1 LVWSDADLTI
11 SIKRSKVLAVS
22 DVTKIYD
29 QKWVALEE
37 VSFSAQKGEFIKL
50 VGPSGSGK
58 TTLLKLIY
66 MEERP
71 TRGVIKVADFS
82 SEEIT
87 ARQMPLLR
95 RHLGVI
101 FQDFRLLDDRDLFAN
116 VNLALRICGI
126 KGKQAT
132 KRVTEVLGIVGL
144 SPKSHEN
151 PSSLSGGEKQKLAI
165 ARALASNPY
174 LLLADEPTGSLD
186 HVNATMIIDLLHHIS
201 QMGTTVIVS
210 SHKDELLEGWS
221 GRLLRL
227 ENGKLI

>member
-1 LVWSDADLTI
+1 MLT
-11 SIKRSKVLAVS
+11 VS
-22 DVTKIYD
+22 EVTKVYD
-29 QKWVALEE
+29 EKWTALQG
-37 VSFSAQKGEFIKL
+37 VSFSAGKGEFVKL

-71 TRGVIKVADFS
+71 THGMIRVADFS
-82 SEEIT
+82 SEDIT

-101 FQDFRLLDDRDLFAN
+101 FQDFRLLDDRDVFAN
-116 VNLALRICGI
+116 VNLALGICGI
-126 KGKQAT
+126 KGRRAT
-132 KRVTEVLGIVGL
+132 KRVTEVLGVVGL
-144 SPKSHEN
+144 SAKSHEN
-151 PSSLSGGEKQKLAI
+151 PSSLSGGEKQKVAI
-165 ARALASNPY
+165 ARALANNPY

-186 HVNATMIIDLLHHIS
+186 HGNATAIIDLLHHIS

-210 SHKDELLEGWS
+210 SHKYDLLEGWP

>member
-1 LVWSDADLTI
+1 VDLIT
-11 SIKRSKVLAVS
+11 SIKRSNVLAVS
-22 DVTKIYD
+22 EVTKIYD
-29 QKWVALEE
+29 EKWVALEE

-50 VGPSGSGK
+50 VGPSGAGK

-82 SEEIT
+82 SEDIT

-144 SPKSHEN
+144 SPKSHEK

-186 HVNATMIIDLLHHIS
+186 TKNSDMIIELLHHIS

-210 SHKDELLEGWS
+210 SHKDELLKGWG

>member
-1 LVWSDADLTI
+1 VDFLA
-11 SIKRSKVLAVS
+11 SIGRSNLLNVS
-22 DVTKIYD
+22 EVTKVYD
-29 QKWVALEE
+29 EKWVALEG
-37 VSFSAQKGEFIKL
+37 VSFSAGKGEFIKL

-82 SEEIT
+82 SEDIT
-87 ARQMPLLR
+87 ARRLPLLR

-101 FQDFRLLDDRDLFAN
+101 FQDFRLLDDRDVFAN
-116 VNLALRICGI
+116 VKLALEICGI
-126 KGKQAT
+126 RGKRAT
-132 KRVTEVLGIVGL
+132 KRATEVLGIVGL
-144 SPKSHEN
+144 SAKSHEN
-151 PSSLSGGEKQKLAI
+151 PSNLSGGEKQKVAI
-165 ARALASNPY
+165 ARALANNPH

-186 HVNATMIIDLLHHIS
+186 TKNSDMIIDLLHHIS

-227 ENGKLI
+227 EDGKLH

>member
-1 LVWSDADLTI
+1 MLT
-11 SIKRSKVLAVS
+11 VS
-22 DVTKIYD
+22 EVTKVYD
-29 QKWVALEE
+29 EKWTALQG
-37 VSFSAQKGEFIKL
+37 VSFSAGKGEFVKL

-71 TRGVIKVADFS
+71 THGMIKVADFS
-82 SEEIT
+82 SEDIT

-101 FQDFRLLDDRDLFAN
+101 VQDFRLVDDRDVFAN
-116 VNLALRICGI
+116 VKLARQICGI
-126 KGKQAT
+126 KGRRAT
-132 KRVTEVLGIVGL
+132 KRVTEVLGVVGL
-144 SPKSHEN
+144 SAKSHEN
-151 PSSLSGGEKQKLAI
+151 PSGLSGGEKQKVAI
-165 ARALASNPY
+165 ARALANNPY

-186 HVNATMIIDLLHHIS
+186 HGNATMIIDLLHHIS

-210 SHKDELLEGWS
+210 SHKDDLLEMWP

>member
-1 LVWSDADLTI
+1 VWSDPDLIT
-11 SIKRSKVLAVS
+11 SIKRSNVLAVS
-22 DVTKIYD
+22 GVTKIYD
-29 QKWVALEE
+29 EKWVALEE
-37 VSFSAQKGEFIKL
+37 VSFSAGKGEFIKL
-50 VGPSGSGK
+50 VGPSGAGK

-82 SEEIT
+82 SEDIT

-101 FQDFRLLDDRDLFAN
+101 FQDFRLLDDRDVFAN

-165 ARALASNPY
+165 ARALASNPC

-186 HVNATMIIDLLHHIS
+186 TKNSDMIIELLHHIS

-221 GRLLRL
+221 GMLLRL

>member
-1 LVWSDADLTI
+1 LLT
-11 SIKRSKVLAVS
+11 VS
-22 DVTKIYD
+22 EVTKVYD
-29 QKWVALEE
+29 EKWTALQG
-37 VSFSAQKGEFIKL
+37 VSFSAGKGEFVKL

-71 TRGVIKVADFS
+71 TRGVIRVADFS
-82 SEEIT
+82 SEDIT

-101 FQDFRLLDDRDLFAN
+101 FQDFRLLDDRDVFAN
-116 VNLALRICGI
+116 VNLALGICGI
-126 KGKQAT
+126 KGRRAT
-132 KRVTEVLGIVGL
+132 KRVTEVLGVVGL
-144 SPKSHEN
+144 SAKSHEN
-151 PSSLSGGEKQKLAI
+151 PSSLSGGEKQKVAI
-165 ARALASNPY
+165 ARALANNPY

-186 HVNATMIIDLLHHIS
+186 HGNATMIIDLLHHIS

-210 SHKDELLEGWS
+210 SHKDDLLEGWS

-227 ENGKLI
+227 EDGKLI

>member
-1 LVWSDADLTI
+1 M
-11 SIKRSKVLAVS
+11 LAVS
-22 DVTKIYD
+22 EVTKIYD
-29 QKWVALEE
+29 EKWVALEE

-50 VGPSGSGK
+50 VGPSGAGK

-82 SEEIT
+82 SEDIT

-144 SPKSHEN
+144 SPKSHEK

-186 HVNATMIIDLLHHIS
+186 TKNSDMIIELLHHIS

-210 SHKDELLEGWS
+210 SHKDELLKGWG

>member
-1 LVWSDADLTI
+1 VDFLA
-11 SIKRSKVLAVS
+11 SIGRSNLLNVS
-22 DVTKIYD
+22 EVTKVYD
-29 QKWVALEE
+29 EKWVALEG
-37 VSFSAQKGEFIKL
+37 VSFSAGKGEFIKL

-82 SEEIT
+82 SEDMT
-87 ARQMPLLR
+87 ARRLPLLR

-101 FQDFRLLDDRDLFAN
+101 FQDFRLLDDRDVFAN
-116 VNLALRICGI
+116 VKLALEICGI
-126 KGKQAT
+126 RGKRAT
-132 KRVTEVLGIVGL
+132 KRATEVLGIVGL
-144 SPKSHEN
+144 SAKSHEN
-151 PSSLSGGEKQKLAI
+151 PSNLSGGEKQKVAI
-165 ARALASNPY
+165 ARALANNPH

-186 HVNATMIIDLLHHIS
+186 TKNSDMIIDLLHHIS

-227 ENGKLI
+227 EDGKLH

>member
-1 LVWSDADLTI
+1 LLT
-11 SIKRSKVLAVS
+11 VS
-22 DVTKIYD
+22 EVTKVYD
-29 QKWVALEE
+29 EKWTALQG
-37 VSFSAQKGEFIKL
+37 VSFSAGKGEFVKL

-71 TRGVIKVADFS
+71 TRGVIRVADFS
-82 SEEIT
+82 SEDIT

-101 FQDFRLLDDRDLFAN
+101 FQDFRLLDDRDVFAN
-116 VNLALRICGI
+116 VNLALGICGI
-126 KGKQAT
+126 KGRRAT
-132 KRVTEVLGIVGL
+132 KRVTEVLGVVGL
-144 SPKSHEN
+144 SAKSHEN
-151 PSSLSGGEKQKLAI
+151 PSSLSGGEKQKVAV
-165 ARALASNPY
+165 ARALANNPY

-186 HVNATMIIDLLHHIS
+186 HGNATMIIDLLHHIS

-210 SHKDELLEGWS
+210 SHKDDLLEGWS

-227 ENGKLI
+227 EDGKLI

>member
-1 LVWSDADLTI
+1 
-11 SIKRSKVLAVS
+11 VLAVS
-22 DVTKIYD
+22 EVTKIYD

-37 VSFSAQKGEFIKL
+37 VSFSAGKGEFIKL
-50 VGPSGSGK
+50 VGPSGAGK

-82 SEEIT
+82 SEDIT

-101 FQDFRLLDDRDLFAN
+101 FQDFRLLDDRDVFAN

-165 ARALASNPY
+165 ARALASNPC

-186 HVNATMIIDLLHHIS
+186 TKNSDTIIELLHQIS

-221 GRLLRL
+221 GMLLRL

>member
-1 LVWSDADLTI
+1 
-11 SIKRSKVLAVS
+11 VLAVS
-22 DVTKIYD
+22 EVTKIYD
-29 QKWVALEE
+29 QKWVALDE
-37 VSFSAQKGEFIKL
+37 VSFSAGKGEFIKL
-50 VGPSGSGK
+50 VGPSGAGK

-101 FQDFRLLDDRDLFAN
+101 FQDFRLLDDRDVFAN

-165 ARALASNPY
+165 ARALASNPC

-186 HVNATMIIDLLHHIS
+186 TKNSDMIIELLHQIS

-221 GRLLRL
+221 GMLLRL